1 LKLTITV
8 SGAFIGDELS
18 YIDGPLAITIEDGV
32 IVSIERH
39 AEGVDLRGFI
49 ALPPLANMH
58 VHALD
63 LAIAEEGWDLDIDS
77 VVGEPYGLKYIL
89 LKRLSRDELSKA
101 LESFYDYSLRC
112 GVGLV
117 VEFRE
122 FGVDGLKL
130 GMRYGV
136 NTYIMSM
143 PPGHDVSINEL
154 SRLIELSDGFG
165 ISSPL
170 YFSDDVLKAMLKLAK
185 AKGKY
190 VFAHIAEV
198 REVRDEGDLEKLL
211 RLGNPTAIVHGVW
224 LSSDDVV
231 MLRERGIP
239 LILCPRSNR
248 WFLSGDAKLDIIYR
262 EGIVIGLGTDNAGW
276 VKPDLW
282 RDAEEVLLRL
292 RYLGINDPKWVLK
305 ALTVNAGNILG
316 LRYELSE
323 GVKAN
328 MLLLRNDL
336 LMLGSV
342 RNKYLAVV
350 KRGGPELVG
359 GVFIDG
365 NLRYCS
371 EEAKTLCNSLRDFI
385 SRR

>member
-1 LKLTITV
+1 MELTITV
-8 SGAFIGDELS
+8 SGAFIGSELS
-18 YIDGPLAITIEDGV
+18 YVDGPLAITIEDDV

-39 AEGVDLRGFI
+39 IEGADLRGFI

-77 VVGEPYGLKYIL
+77 VVGEPYGLKYVL
-89 LKRLSRDELSKA
+89 LRRLSRDVLSKA
-101 LESFYDYSLRC
+101 LRSLYNYSLKC
-112 GVGLV
+112 GVGLI

-122 FGVDGLKL
+122 LGIEGVEL
-130 GMRYGV
+130 GRMHGINIYV
-136 NTYIMSM
+136 MAM
-143 PPGHDVSINEL
+143 PSRHDVSINEL
-154 SRLIELSDGFG
+154 SKLVEMSDGFG

-170 YFSDDVLKAMLKLAK
+170 YFSDDVLKAMLELAK

-211 RLGNPTAIVHGVW
+211 RLGKPTAMVHGVW
-224 LSSDDVV
+224 LSDDDIV
-231 MLRERGIP
+231 MLREQGIP

-248 WFLSGDAKLDIIYR
+248 WFLSGSARLDVIYS
-262 EGIVIGLGTDNAGW
+262 EGIVVGLGTDNAGW

-282 RDAEEVLLRL
+282 RDAEELLLRL
-292 RYLGINDPKWVLK
+292 RRLGINDPKWVLR

-328 MLLLRNDL
+328 ILLLRNDL
-336 LMLGSV
+336 LMLSNV
-342 RNKYLAVV
+342 KNKYLAVV
-350 KRGGPELVG
+350 KSCLLYTSP
-359 GVFIDG
+359 
-365 NLRYCS
+365 S
-371 EEAKTLCNSLRDFI
+371 PRDLST
-385 SRR
+385 SRMPSSA

>member
-1 LKLTITV
+1 MKLTITV
-8 SGAFIGDELS
+8 SGAFIGSGLS
-18 YIDGPLAITIEDGV
+18 YIEGPLAITIEDGV

-39 AEGVDLRGFI
+39 VEGVDLRGFI

-58 VHALD
+58 AHVLD

-77 VVGEPYGLKYIL
+77 VVGEPYGLKYVL
-89 LKRLSRDELSKA
+89 LKKLSRNALSRA
-101 LESFYDYSLRC
+101 LESFYNYSLKC
-112 GVGLV
+112 GVGLI

-122 FGVDGLKL
+122 FGVKGLEL
-130 GMRYGV
+130 GKGYGV
-136 NTYIMSM
+136 NAYVMAM
-143 PPGHDVSINEL
+143 PSSHDVSIDEL
-154 SRLIELSDGFG
+154 SKLIELSSGFG

-170 YFSDDVLKAMLKLAK
+170 YFSDDVLKTMLKLAK

-224 LSSDDVV
+224 LSGNDVV
-231 MLRERGIP
+231 MLREREIP

-248 WFLSGDAKLDIIYR
+248 WFLSGDARLDLIYR

-282 RDAEEVLLRL
+282 RDAEELLLKL